1 MQVNYRTI
9 SSYEY
14 DAISGQYK
22 QVDKQVEDYSST
34 SDSDFIDIL
43 SKLEENSSTSS
54 TEENLQNNTQS
65 SNSNFSQYAQMS
77 SMYAYRFRQN
87 EGELSLK
94 TQSVSV
100 HNDLLNQN
108 ANGQNKD
115 SSLLGDLLNAI
126 KLKPQMRL

>member
-34 SDSDFIDIL
+34 SNSDFTDIL
-43 SKLEENSSTSS
+43 SKLGGDDFGSSNSEQT
-54 TEENLQNNTQS
+54 LQNNTQS
-65 SNSNFSQYAQMS
+65 SNFNQMPSQYAQMS
-77 SMYAYRFRQN
+77 SVYAYRFRQN

-94 TQSVSV
+94 AQSASV

-108 ANGQNKD
+108 ANGQNKENN
-115 SSLLGDLLNAI
+115 LLNDLLSAI
-126 KLKPQMRL
+126 

>member
-1 MQVNYRTI
+1 MQVSYKTI

-34 SDSDFIDIL
+34 FDSDFMDIL
-43 SKLEENSSTSS
+43 SKLEENSGISS

-65 SNSNFSQYAQMS
+65 SNSNSSQYAQMS

-94 TQSVSV
+94 AQSASV

-126 KLKPQMRL
+126 

>member
-43 SKLEENSSTSS
+43 SKLEENSGTSS

-65 SNSNFSQYAQMS
+65 SNSNSSQYAQMS

-94 TQSVSV
+94 AQSASV

-126 KLKPQMRL
+126 

>member
-1 MQVNYRTI
+1 MQVSYKTI

-34 SDSDFIDIL
+34 SDSDFMDIL
-43 SKLEENSSTSS
+43 SKLEENSGISS
-54 TEENLQNNTQS
+54 MEENLQNNTQS
-65 SNSNFSQYAQMS
+65 SNSNSSQYAQMS

-94 TQSVSV
+94 AQSASV

-126 KLKPQMRL
+126 

>member
-1 MQVNYRTI
+1 MQVSYKTI

-34 SDSDFIDIL
+34 SDSDFMDIL
-43 SKLEENSSTSS
+43 SKLEENLGISS

-65 SNSNFSQYAQMS
+65 SNSNSSQYAQMS

-94 TQSVSV
+94 AQSASV

-126 KLKPQMRL
+126 

>member
-1 MQVNYRTI
+1 MQVSYKTI

-34 SDSDFIDIL
+34 SDSDFMDIL
-43 SKLEENSSTSS
+43 SKLEENSGISS

-65 SNSNFSQYAQMS
+65 SNSNSSQYAQMS

-126 KLKPQMRL
+126 

>member
-1 MQVNYRTI
+1 MQVSYKTV

-14 DAISGQYK
+14 DVISGQYK

-34 SDSDFIDIL
+34 SDSDFMDIL
-43 SKLEENSSTSS
+43 SKLEENSGTSS

-65 SNSNFSQYAQMS
+65 SNSNSSQYAQMS

-94 TQSVSV
+94 AQSASV

-126 KLKPQMRL
+126 

>member
-1 MQVNYRTI
+1 MQASYKTI

-34 SDSDFIDIL
+34 SDSDFMDIL
-43 SKLEENSSTSS
+43 SKLEENSGTSS

-65 SNSNFSQYAQMS
+65 SNSNSSQYAQMS

-94 TQSVSV
+94 AQSASV

-126 KLKPQMRL
+126 

>member
-1 MQVNYRTI
+1 MQVSYKTV

-34 SDSDFIDIL
+34 SDSDFMDIL
-43 SKLEENSSTSS
+43 SKLEENSGTSS

-65 SNSNFSQYAQMS
+65 SNSNSSQYAQMS

-87 EGELSLK
+87 EGELSFK
-94 TQSVSV
+94 AQSASV

-126 KLKPQMRL
+126 

>member
-54 TEENLQNNTQS
+54 AEGNLQNNTQS
-65 SNSNFSQYAQMS
+65 SNSNSSQYAQMS

-94 TQSVSV
+94 AQSASV

-126 KLKPQMRL
+126 

>member
-1 MQVNYRTI
+1 MQVSYKTI

-34 SDSDFIDIL
+34 SDSDFMDIL
-43 SKLEENSSTSS
+43 SKLEENSGISS
-54 TEENLQNNTQS
+54 TEENLQDNTQS
-65 SNSNFSQYAQMS
+65 SNSNSSQYAQMS

-94 TQSVSV
+94 AQSASV

-126 KLKPQMRL
+126 

>member
-1 MQVNYRTI
+1 MQVSYKTI

-34 SDSDFIDIL
+34 SDSDFMDIL
-43 SKLEENSSTSS
+43 SKLEENSGISS

-65 SNSNFSQYAQMS
+65 SNSNSSQYAQMS

-94 TQSVSV
+94 AQSASV
-100 HNDLLNQN
+100 YNDLLNQN

-126 KLKPQMRL
+126 

>member
-1 MQVNYRTI
+1 MQVSYKTI

-34 SDSDFIDIL
+34 SDSDFMDIL
-43 SKLEENSSTSS
+43 SKLEENSGTSS

-94 TQSVSV
+94 AQSASV

-126 KLKPQMRL
+126 

>member
-1 MQVNYRTI
+1 MQVSYKTV

-34 SDSDFIDIL
+34 SDSDFMDIL
-43 SKLEENSSTSS
+43 SKLEENSGTSS

-65 SNSNFSQYAQMS
+65 SNSNSSQYAQMS

-94 TQSVSV
+94 AQSASV

-115 SSLLGDLLNAI
+115 SNLLGDLLNAI
-126 KLKPQMRL
+126 

>member
-1 MQVNYRTI
+1 MQVSYKTI

-34 SDSDFIDIL
+34 SDSDFMDIL
-43 SKLEENSSTSS
+43 SKLEENSGISS
-54 TEENLQNNTQS
+54 TEENFTKQYPKFKF
-65 SNSNFSQYAQMS
+65 NSSQYAQMS

-94 TQSVSV
+94 AQSASV

-126 KLKPQMRL
+126 

>member
-1 MQVNYRTI
+1 MQVSYKTI

-34 SDSDFIDIL
+34 SDSDFMDIL
-43 SKLEENSSTSS
+43 SKLEENSGISS

-65 SNSNFSQYAQMS
+65 SNSNSSQYAQMS

-87 EGELSLK
+87 EGEFSLK
-94 TQSVSV
+94 AQSASV

-126 KLKPQMRL
+126 

>member
-43 SKLEENSSTSS
+43 SKLEENSGTSN
-54 TEENLQNNTQS
+54 TEENLQNNTQN
-65 SNSNFSQYAQMS
+65 SNSNSSQYAQMS

-94 TQSVSV
+94 AQSASV
-100 HNDLLNQN
+100 YNDLLNQN

-115 SSLLGDLLNAI
+115 SSLLSDLLNAI
-126 KLKPQMRL
+126 

>member
-1 MQVNYRTI
+1 MQVSYKTV

-34 SDSDFIDIL
+34 SDSDFMDIL
-43 SKLEENSSTSS
+43 SKLEENSDTSS

-65 SNSNFSQYAQMS
+65 SNSNSSQYAQMS

-94 TQSVSV
+94 AQSASV

-126 KLKPQMRL
+126 

>member
-1 MQVNYRTI
+1 MQVSYKTI
-9 SSYEY
+9 RSYEY

-34 SDSDFIDIL
+34 SDSDFMDIL
-43 SKLEENSSTSS
+43 SKLEENSGISS

-65 SNSNFSQYAQMS
+65 SNSNSSQYAQMS

-94 TQSVSV
+94 AQSASV

-126 KLKPQMRL
+126 

>member
-1 MQVNYRTI
+1 MQVSYKTI

-34 SDSDFIDIL
+34 SDSDFMDIL
-43 SKLEENSSTSS
+43 SKLEENSGISS

-65 SNSNFSQYAQMS
+65 SNSNSSQYAQMS

-94 TQSVSV
+94 AQSASV

-115 SSLLGDLLNAI
+115 SSFLGDLLNAI
-126 KLKPQMRL
+126 

>member
-34 SDSDFIDIL
+34 SDSDFMDIL
-43 SKLEENSSTSS
+43 SKLEENSGTSS
-54 TEENLQNNTQS
+54 AEENLQNNTQS
-65 SNSNFSQYAQMS
+65 SNSNSSQYAQMS

-94 TQSVSV
+94 AQSASV

-115 SSLLGDLLNAI
+115 SGLLGDLLNAI
-126 KLKPQMRL
+126 

>member
-1 MQVNYRTI
+1 MQVSYKTI
-9 SSYEY
+9 SSYKY

-34 SDSDFIDIL
+34 SDSDFMDIL
-43 SKLEENSSTSS
+43 SKLEENSGISS

-65 SNSNFSQYAQMS
+65 SNSNSSQYAQMS

-94 TQSVSV
+94 AQSASV

-126 KLKPQMRL
+126 

>member
-1 MQVNYRTI
+1 MQVSYKTI

-34 SDSDFIDIL
+34 SDSDFMDIL
-43 SKLEENSSTSS
+43 SKLEENSGISS

-65 SNSNFSQYAQMS
+65 SNSNSSQYVQMS
-77 SMYAYRFRQN
+77 SMYSYRFRQN

-94 TQSVSV
+94 AQSASV

-126 KLKPQMRL
+126 

>member
-43 SKLEENSSTSS
+43 SKLEENSGTSS

-65 SNSNFSQYAQMS
+65 SNSNSSQYAQMS

-94 TQSVSV
+94 AQSASV

-108 ANGQNKD
+108 ANGQNRD
-115 SSLLGDLLNAI
+115 SSLLSDLLNAI
-126 KLKPQMRL
+126 

>member
-1 MQVNYRTI
+1 MQVSYKTI

-22 QVDKQVEDYSST
+22 HVDKQVEDYSST
-34 SDSDFIDIL
+34 SDSDFMDIL
-43 SKLEENSSTSS
+43 SKLEENSGISS

-65 SNSNFSQYAQMS
+65 SNSNSSQYAQMS

-94 TQSVSV
+94 AQSASV

-126 KLKPQMRL
+126 

>member
-1 MQVNYRTI
+1 MQVSYKTV

-34 SDSDFIDIL
+34 SDSDFMDIL
-43 SKLEENSSTSS
+43 SKLEENSGTSS

-65 SNSNFSQYAQMS
+65 SNSNSSQYAQMS
-77 SMYAYRFRQN
+77 SMYTYRFRQN

-94 TQSVSV
+94 AQSASV

-126 KLKPQMRL
+126 

>member
-1 MQVNYRTI
+1 MQVSYKTI

-34 SDSDFIDIL
+34 SDSDFMDIL
-43 SKLEENSSTSS
+43 SKLEENLGTSS

-65 SNSNFSQYAQMS
+65 SNSNSSQYAQMS

-94 TQSVSV
+94 AQSASV

-126 KLKPQMRL
+126 

>member
-1 MQVNYRTI
+1 MQVSYKTI

-34 SDSDFIDIL
+34 SDSDFMDIL
-43 SKLEENSSTSS
+43 SKLEENSGTSS

-65 SNSNFSQYAQMS
+65 SNSNSSQYAQMS

-94 TQSVSV
+94 AQSASV

-115 SSLLGDLLNAI
+115 NSLLGDLLNAI
-126 KLKPQMRL
+126 

>member
-1 MQVNYRTI
+1 MQVSYKTI

-34 SDSDFIDIL
+34 SDSDFMDIL
-43 SKLEENSSTSS
+43 SKLEENSGTSS
-54 TEENLQNNTQS
+54 MEENLQNNTQS
-65 SNSNFSQYAQMS
+65 SNSNSSQYAQMS

-94 TQSVSV
+94 AQSASV

-126 KLKPQMRL
+126 

>member
-1 MQVNYRTI
+1 MQVSYKTI

-34 SDSDFIDIL
+34 SDSDFMDIL
-43 SKLEENSSTSS
+43 SKLEENSGISS

-65 SNSNFSQYAQMS
+65 SNSNSSQYAQMS

-94 TQSVSV
+94 AQSASV

-115 SSLLGDLLNAI
+115 SSLLGDLLNA
-126 KLKPQMRL
+126 M

>member
-1 MQVNYRTI
+1 MQVSYKTI

-34 SDSDFIDIL
+34 SDSDFMDIL
-43 SKLEENSSTSS
+43 SKLEENSGISS

-65 SNSNFSQYAQMS
+65 SNSNSSQYAQMS

-94 TQSVSV
+94 AQSASV
-100 HNDLLNQN
+100 HNDFLNQN

-126 KLKPQMRL
+126 

>member
-14 DAISGQYK
+14 DVISGQYK

-54 TEENLQNNTQS
+54 AEGNLQNNTQS
-65 SNSNFSQYAQMS
+65 SNSNSSQYAQMS

-94 TQSVSV
+94 AQSASV

-126 KLKPQMRL
+126 

>member
-34 SDSDFIDIL
+34 SDSDFIDVL

-126 KLKPQMRL
+126 

>member
-115 SSLLGDLLNAI
+115 SSLLGDLLNTI
-126 KLKPQMRL
+126 